1 MILYCANF
9 ARVNGERAADVTA
22 PPPHA
27 RQRGRSR
34 RCGGE
39 TAKPAAATARL
50 WLALALRRCGAV
62 EFQRSARR
70 QRGRKSPARVQP
82 TASGQETARGG
93 TRTATASLA
102 CSSAFVHFAVPT
114 GVSCQCER
122 GQLPSSVDRRCSCC
136 AACTSQAL
144 PLKRRTAKRKPPA
157 QESRRARQRRNSKSN
172 PRMAE

>member
-82 TASGQETARGG
+82 TASGEETARGG

-102 CSSAFVHFAVPT
+102 CSSALVHFAVPHWCQLSVRTWPTAFKRRLALFVLCCLHITSFTAQAAHRETKTAST
-114 GVSCQCER
+114 GV
-122 GQLPSSVDRRCSCC
+122 
-136 AACTSQAL
+136 AART
-144 PLKRRTAKRKPPA
+144 TAKKFQIKPPDG
-157 QESRRARQRRNSKSN
+157 
-172 PRMAE
+172 